1 MDGRVCCAFSYQSW
15 FTSPFPRRR
24 VLAKFVRFQGPKPLE
39 KHISQWRKGP
49 TKILLYSLESLL
61 QKRMEQSAKGSKLLN
76 LLKFRHQIRSSLQY
90 TGLHP
95 DIMKRNES
103 EIVYALTT
111 FIFCSFDC
119 YLIWSR
125 ASSPCISKHPEI
137 SSSKK
142 IITAVQWTTSF
153 TTCQAWLA
161 SSPFDALNSGDFV
174 RSEGQTSLKI

>member
-1 MDGRVCCAFSYQSW
+1 MFHNEGKVPQ
-15 FTSPFPRRR
+15 
-24 VLAKFVRFQGPKPLE
+24 KFFYTHWKTCS
-39 KHISQWRKGP
+39 KW
-49 TKILLYSLESLL
+49 
-61 QKRMEQSAKGSKLLN
+61 KRMEQSAKGSKLLN
-76 LLKFRHQIRSSLQY
+76 LLKFRPQIRSSLQY
-90 TGLHP
+90 AVHWTP
-95 DIMKRNES
+95 SWCMKRNES
-103 EIVYALTT
+103 EIVHALTT

-137 SSSKK
+137 SPSKK

-174 RSEGQTSLKI
+174 RSGGQNSLKI